1 MLHKQT
7 KIGSKWD
14 WKQTILTK
22 FWALHIKNHHRM
34 QQKSFSFWYI
44 IWFLLNTRRFWWIFA
59 SKSKFRTMLVNSL
72 LNLPN
77 LLSNSD
83 PLRFLFG
90 DYCSK
95 SGINLAKMGLVL
107 CHFNLFLGFLEAQ
120 QLSRVFLDTILKF
133 PNFLTEIKVFSS
145 SVPRKNPSQGRS
157 TYFHF

>member
-1 MLHKQT
+1 MVMNESWVRAPATSSIWNTYWYEIKNLIIHKQT
-7 KIGSKWD
+7 KRGSKWD
-14 WKQTILTK
+14 WKQTKLTK

-95 SGINLAKMGLVL
+95 SGLNLAKMGLVL
-107 CHFNLFLGFLEAQ
+107 CHFNLLRF
-120 QLSRVFLDTILKF
+120 
-133 PNFLTEIKVFSS
+133 
-145 SVPRKNPSQGRS
+145 
-157 TYFHF
+157 

>member
-1 MLHKQT
+1 MHFETHTICNTFNLQHLTFLIIVGRMDISTSTHPISKPCT
-7 KIGSKWD
+7 KI
-14 WKQTILTK
+14 
-22 FWALHIKNHHRM
+22 HIKNHHRM

-44 IWFLLNTRRFWWIFA
+44 IWLLLNTRRFWRIFA

-95 SGINLAKMGLVL
+95 SGLNLAKMGLVL
-107 CHFNLFLGFLEAQ
+107 CHFNLLRF
-120 QLSRVFLDTILKF
+120 
-133 PNFLTEIKVFSS
+133 
-145 SVPRKNPSQGRS
+145 
-157 TYFHF
+157 

>member
-1 MLHKQT
+1 MKWVWFLRKKSGFSRGSLCRVAGWRQLKLLSMSVRLIIRKQT
-7 KIGSKWD
+7 KLGSKWD

-44 IWFLLNTRRFWWIFA
+44 IWFLLNTQRFWWIFA

-77 LLSNSD
+77 LLSNID
-83 PLRFLFG
+83 PLRFLFW

-95 SGINLAKMGLVL
+95 SGLNLAKMGLV
-107 CHFNLFLGFLEAQ
+107 
-120 QLSRVFLDTILKF
+120 
-133 PNFLTEIKVFSS
+133 
-145 SVPRKNPSQGRS
+145 
-157 TYFHF
+157 